1 MDLNSHFSQINF
13 SVNITIQREVASERN
28 RDKGGLYITHSNT
41 NDKKIELDSYSSR
54 FTSKVSDSMANDFV
68 KKVNGNA
75 HDILEP
81 SENGVASC
89 NNIIEENAEFLN
101 NLGAY

>member
-1 MDLNSHFSQINF
+1 
-13 SVNITIQREVASERN
+13 
-28 RDKGGLYITHSNT
+28 
-41 NDKKIELDSYSSR
+41 
-54 FTSKVSDSMANDFV
+54 MANDFV